1 MLEVYGWD
9 ALGCMLNKVYM
20 CTNNCRTF
28 LFPLV
33 VDRDKV
39 CMWWTVYLNKYR
51 FFFNEWQCSSLV
63 VPIFS
68 DLWATYLQHGVEKT
82 FTISFLFLKMHC
94 LWCGRESIIIFLF
107 PFRRRTP
114 KSISD
119 KICTV
124 VSKVYSQYK
133 IILY

>member
-9 ALGCMLNKVYM
+9 PLGCMLNKVYM

-68 DLWATYLQHGVEKT
+68 DLWAKDLQHGVEKT
-82 FTISFLFLKMHC
+82 FKISFLFLKMHC